1 MFEKSEE
8 KEQEIEKKSHM
19 GLWIGLAV
27 FLLLVLLVLSVQV
40 RTVTVTGNNKYSAE
54 QIEDML
60 FENRWDRNSLFLFL
74 KDRVRPHKE
83 IPFVEDYSIVFR
95 SPFSVEVIVYEKSV
109 VGYVSYMS
117 SYMYF
122 DKDGIIVESSSSRL
136 EGIPWITGLNFGQIV
151 LNKPLPV
158 ENQQIFEQIMNLTQV
173 LSIYEIKADQIK
185 YDSSG
190 NATLIIGD
198 IDVYLGDNKDMNG
211 KISEL
216 HDMLPELEGMSGTL
230 YLDTYD
236 ENNSGMWY
244 SFIKK

>member
-1 MFEKSEE
+1 MAETRGKG
-8 KEQEIEKKSHM
+8 KRKLKK
-19 GLWIGLAV
+19 WLAIPAV
-27 FLLLVLLVLSVQV
+27 ILLLLAAAAFSV
-40 RTVTVTGNNKYSAE
+40 RITEVTVTGNSRVTSE
-54 QIEDML
+54 EITRIL
-60 FENRWDRNSLFLFL
+60 FPTAKDRNLIYCYVT
-74 KDRVRPHKE
+74 DRMGEHKT
-83 IPFVEDYSIVFR
+83 IPYVEDYDLVFE
-95 SPFSVEVIVYEKSV
+95 SPTHVEVIVYEKSI
-109 VGYVSYMS
+109 VGYLRYMS